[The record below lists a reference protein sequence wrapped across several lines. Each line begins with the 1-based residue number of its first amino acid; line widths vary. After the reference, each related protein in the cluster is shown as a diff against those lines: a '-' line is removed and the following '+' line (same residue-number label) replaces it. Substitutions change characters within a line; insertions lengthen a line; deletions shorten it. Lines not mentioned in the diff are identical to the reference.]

1 MRRIVWRRGHVLLEF
16 SYVIVAISSFDT
28 HSRSRLFKCSKAGRE
43 QSYRE
48 DERGINSM
56 IVIATSEVLIY
67 NECTLVGIESFTSYG
82 LVAVWS
88 ASPAVMHIVDG
99 RSGLQFVKAFPVAAI
114 W

>member
-1 MRRIVWRRGHVLLEF
+1 MWRRGHVSLGF

-28 HSRSRLFKCSKAGRE
+28 HSRPRLFKCSKAGRE

-48 DERGINSM
+48 DERGINRM
-56 IVIATSEVLIY
+56 IVIAASEVLIY
-67 NECTLVGIESFTSYG
+67 TECTLVGIESCTSYG

-88 ASPAVMHIVDG
+88 VSPAVVHISGG